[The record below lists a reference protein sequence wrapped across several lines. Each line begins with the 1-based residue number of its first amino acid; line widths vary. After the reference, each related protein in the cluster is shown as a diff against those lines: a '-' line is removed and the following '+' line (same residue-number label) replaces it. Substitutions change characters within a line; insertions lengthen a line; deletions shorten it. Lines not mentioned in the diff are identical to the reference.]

1 MKKVKTTLDKTSKPP
16 DKRTEDVLITRA
28 EFEAYKKET
37 LNNIEEIQN
46 KVKESSNQ
54 TKELVNDVKPLVK
67 QINSLNKDVTILC
80 NETSKLSGAYNKHFI
95 YKLEKLFKDKYV
107 TAKRPSI
114 SDFLKRSFF
123 KLVLAGI
130 LLTVI
135 IIYIYYHN

>member
-1 MKKVKTTLDKTSKPP
+1 MKKNKATIDKTTESP
-16 DKRTEDVLITRA
+16 DKRTEDLLITRA

-37 LNNIEEIQN
+37 LNNIEVIQN

-67 QINSLNKDVTILC
+67 QINSLNEDVRILC
-80 NETSKLSGAYNKHFI
+80 DETSKLSSGYNKHAG
-95 YKLEKLFKDKYV
+95 YKISTNKYL
-107 TAKRPSI
+107 TKERPSI
-114 SDFLKRSFF
+114 RDFLKCSFF

-135 IIYIYYHN
+135 INIYIYYHT

>member
-1 MKKVKTTLDKTSKPP
+1 MKNKIAIDKTTDSP
-16 DKRTEDVLITRA
+16 DKRTEDLLITRA

-37 LNNIEEIQN
+37 LDNIEVIQN

-67 QINSLNKDVTILC
+67 QINSLNEDVRILC
-80 NETSKLSGAYNKHFI
+80 DETSKLSSGYNKHTEC
-95 YKLEKLFKDKYV
+95 KLSTDKYL
-107 TAKRPSI
+107 TNELPSI
-114 SDFLKRSFF
+114 RYFLKRSFF

-135 IIYIYYHN
+135 ITIYIYYHI

>member
-1 MKKVKTTLDKTSKPP
+1 MKKVKTTIDKESKST
-16 DKRTEDVLITRA
+16 DKRTEDLLITRA

-67 QINSLNKDVTILC
+67 QINSLNEDVTILC
-80 NETSKLSGAYNKHFI
+80 NETSKLSGGYNKHFI
-95 YKLEKLFKDKYV
+95 HKLEKGLKDKYA
-107 TAKRPSI
+107 TNEKHPSVR
-114 SDFLKRSFF
+114 DFIKRSFF

-135 IIYIYYHN
+135 IYIYYHN

>member
-1 MKKVKTTLDKTSKPP
+1 MKNKIAIDKTTESP
-16 DKRTEDVLITRA
+16 DKRTEDLLITRA

-37 LNNIEEIQN
+37 LDNIEVIQN

-67 QINSLNKDVTILC
+67 QINSLNEDVRILC
-80 NETSKLSGAYNKHFI
+80 DETSKLSSGYNKHTKYTLSI
-95 YKLEKLFKDKYV
+95 DKYL
-107 TAKRPSI
+107 TKERHSI
-114 SDFLKRSFF
+114 RDFLKRSFF

-135 IIYIYYHN
+135 TIYIYYHI

>member
-1 MKKVKTTLDKTSKPP
+1 MKNKITIDKTTESP
-16 DKRTEDVLITRA
+16 DKRTEDLLITRA

-37 LNNIEEIQN
+37 LDNIEVIQN

-67 QINSLNKDVTILC
+67 QINSLNEDVRILC
-80 NETSKLSGAYNKHFI
+80 DETSKLSSGYNKHTE
-95 YKLEKLFKDKYV
+95 YKLSTDKYLI
-107 TAKRPSI
+107 KELPSI
-114 SDFLKRSFF
+114 RYFLKRSFF

-135 IIYIYYHN
+135 ITIYIYYHI

>member
-1 MKKVKTTLDKTSKPP
+1 MNKNTIPDIASKSP
-16 DKRTEDVLITRA
+16 DKRTEDILITRA

-67 QINSLNKDVTILC
+67 QINSLNADVEILC
-80 NETSKLSGAYNKHFI
+80 NETSKLSGTYTKNAN
-95 YKLEKLFKDKYV
+95 YKLSKDKH
-107 TAKRPSI
+107 TTEKRPSI
-114 SDFLKRSFF
+114 RDFLKHSFA

-130 LLTVI
+130 LLVVI
-135 IIYIYYHN
+135 TAIYIYYHT